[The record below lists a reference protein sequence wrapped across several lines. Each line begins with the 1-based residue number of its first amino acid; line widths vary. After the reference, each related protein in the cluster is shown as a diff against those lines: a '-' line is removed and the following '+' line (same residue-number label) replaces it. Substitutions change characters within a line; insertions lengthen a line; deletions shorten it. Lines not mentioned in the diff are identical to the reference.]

1 MQCHLCAA
9 EEVNLKAMK
18 NDGPEA
24 QGPKFRKL
32 LAEVQKEFETGV
44 TMVESPIVVIGKKAG

>member
-1 MQCHLCAA
+1 M
-9 EEVNLKAMK
+9 KAMK